1 MKKAYFQLHLA
12 VLLWGF
18 TAIFGKLIT
27 LNAIYLV
34 LYRMLLST
42 LALWIFLRLKNRLH
56 ILDKKT
62 IRQAMGIG
70 VIVALHWITFYA
82 AIKSSNVSVAISCF
96 SSLALFT
103 AILDPIMNRQSL
115 KLSEILLG
123 IAVICGI
130 AVIFSVQQLYWTGIL
145 LSIISAFFAALFS
158 VLNKRLY
165 YQHDPGTISVY
176 ELGSGFLFLCLL
188 FPFYLFYAQ
197 LPFSFPSIHDWG
209 YLIVLSVVCTSF
221 AFTLGNYALQKLD
234 AFTCNLTVNLEP
246 VYSIILAIII
256 FKENKFLNPGFYIG
270 TLIIL
275 SSVVF
280 HTIYKFRQLRKS
292 FRQTENKDKM

>member
-27 LNAIYLV
+27 LNAVFLV

-42 LALWIFLRLKNRLH
+42 LALWIFLKFKNRLH
-56 ILDKKT
+56 SLNRKT
-62 IRQAMGIG
+62 VLKAMGIG

-82 AIKSSNVSVAISCF
+82 SIKASNVSVAISCF

-103 AILDPIMNRQSL
+103 AVLDPLMNRQQL
-115 KLSEILLG
+115 KLAEIVLG
-123 IAVICGI
+123 VAVIAGI
-130 AVIFSVQQLYWTGIL
+130 FVIFSVQQLYWTGIL
-145 LSIISAFFAALFS
+145 LSIVSAFFAALFS
-158 VLNKRLY
+158 VLNKKLY
-165 YQHDPGTISVY
+165 YEHDPGTISVY
-176 ELGSGFLFLCLL
+176 ELGSGFLFLSLI
-188 FPFYLFYAQ
+188 FPFYLSSVQ
-197 LPFSFPSIHDWG
+197 LPFLFPSLHDWG
-209 YLIVLSVVCTSF
+209 YLLILSVVCTSF

-256 FKENKFLNPGFYIG
+256 FKENRLLNTGFYIG

-275 SSVVF
+275 SSVVI
-280 HTIYKFRQLRKS
+280 HTIYKFRLLRKS
-292 FRQTENKDKM
+292 LKQNAG

>member
-27 LNAIYLV
+27 LNAVFLV

-42 LALWIFLRLKNRLH
+42 LALWIFLKFKNRLH
-56 ILDKKT
+56 SLNRKT
-62 IRQAMGIG
+62 VLKAMGIG

-82 AIKSSNVSVAISCF
+82 SIKASNVSVAISCF

-103 AILDPIMNRQSL
+103 AVLDPLMNRQQL
-115 KLSEILLG
+115 KLAEIVLG
-123 IAVICGI
+123 VAVIAGI
-130 AVIFSVQQLYWTGIL
+130 FVIFSVQQLYWTGIL
-145 LSIISAFFAALFS
+145 LSIVSAFFAALFS
-158 VLNKRLY
+158 VLNKKLY
-165 YQHDPGTISVY
+165 YEHDPGTISVY
-176 ELGSGFLFLCLL
+176 ELGSGFLFLCFI
-188 FPFYLFYAQ
+188 FPFYLYSVQ
-197 LPFSFPSIHDWG
+197 LPFLFPSLHDWG
-209 YLIVLSVVCTSF
+209 YLLILSVVCTSF

-256 FKENKFLNPGFYIG
+256 FKENRLLNTGFYIG

-275 SSVVF
+275 SSVVI
-280 HTIYKFRQLRKS
+280 HTIYKFRLLRKS
-292 FRQTENKDKM
+292 LKQNAG